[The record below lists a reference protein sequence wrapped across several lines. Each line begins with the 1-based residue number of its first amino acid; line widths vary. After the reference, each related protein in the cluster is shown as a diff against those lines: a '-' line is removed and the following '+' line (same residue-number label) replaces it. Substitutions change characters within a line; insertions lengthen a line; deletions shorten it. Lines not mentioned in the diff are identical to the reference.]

1 MNQVKVNLSQGQKA
15 KLAKAIKDGSALKLR
30 LGKNSLT
37 GPDELLLS
45 PRQIAKLQ
53 KAKKNNT
60 GAEISFSKSSIRK
73 SVQQGGSLWTSLL
86 KLAPFLTKG
95 VAKVAPHLA
104 TGAVSALGS
113 LGIDKIFGSG
123 MQGGRPKGGRPKG
136 GAVLPDSI
144 VKMIQRGIEVPVKF
158 LVNLINLKEMFTNA
172 QKTLIGKGLQSGKGI
187 LLKPTK
193 RQIHGGLLGTL
204 AAIGIPMAIEL
215 ASKIFG
221 KGLHVPQKAGM
232 GLHVP
237 PKAAAGLQVSQK
249 PFFMATS
256 PLLWHMEG
264 AGTRSEGKRQGKKR
278 KRTFAG
284 RKQPIQ
290 PNPHLGSNS
299 LKPKWK
305 DIPLSN
311 FDLLKWVEFLKIK
324 NFKGIFSRD
333 SKDHLHKTGS
343 CIINLDD
350 EIGNGT
356 HWVATDIKGK
366 NVFYFDSFA
375 QPPPIEFVHYAKR
388 IGKEIFFNSGHPIQ
402 ELQSVRCGYYCLY
415 FLNEIRGKSFYD
427 VLKVFSLNDPMKNE
441 RFIKE
446 YFL

>member
-1 MNQVKVNLSQGQKA
+1 MNQEYKVNLSQGQKA

-30 LGKNSLT
+30 LSKNALS
-37 GPDELLLS
+37 GPDELFLS

-60 GAEISFSKSSIRK
+60 GAEISFSKSAIRK
-73 SVQQGGSLWTSLL
+73 SVKQGGSLWTSLL
-86 KLAPFLTKG
+86 KLTPFLTKG
-95 VAKVAPHLA
+95 VSKIAPHLA
-104 TGAVSALGS
+104 TGAMSALGS

-123 MQGGRPKGGRPKG
+123 MQGG
-136 GAVLPDSI
+136 AVLPDAI

-221 KGLHVPQKAGM
+221 KGLQVPQKAGM
-232 GLHVP
+232 GLQVP
-237 PKAAAGLQVSQK
+237 QK
-249 PFFMATS
+249 SWNWSPSFSEAFFMATT

-264 AGTRSEGKRQGKKR
+264 AGKRKGEKR

-290 PNPHLGSNS
+290 SNPHLGSNS
-299 LKPKWK
+299 LGVARDASHPKPKWK

-333 SKDHLHKTGS
+333 SKDHLHRTGS

-415 FLNEIRGKSFYD
+415 FLNEIRKKSFYD

-441 RFIKE
+441 RFIKI

>member
-1 MNQVKVNLSQGQKA
+1 MNQEYKVNLSQGQKA

-30 LGKNSLT
+30 LSKNALS
-37 GPDELLLS
+37 GPDELFLS

-60 GAEISFSKSSIRK
+60 GAEISFSKSAIRK
-73 SVQQGGSLWTSLL
+73 SVKQGGSLWTSLL
-86 KLAPFLTKG
+86 KLTPFLTKG
-95 VAKVAPHLA
+95 VSKVAPHLA
-104 TGAVSALGS
+104 TGALSALGS
-113 LGIDKIFGSG
+113 LGIDKIFGKG
-123 MQGGRPKGGRPKG
+123 MQG
-136 GAVLPDSI
+136 GAVLPDAI

-187 LLKPTK
+187 VLKPTK

-221 KGLHVPQKAGM
+221 SGAGQGLQVPQKA
-232 GLHVP
+232 
-237 PKAAAGLQVSQK
+237 AAGFASSSK
-249 PFFMATS
+249 SCSWPSSFTEAFFMATS

-264 AGTRSEGKRQGKKR
+264 ARQGQGKKR

-299 LKPKWK
+299 LSEARDASHPKPKWK

-333 SKDHLHKTGS
+333 SKDHLHRTGS

-388 IGKEIFFNSGHPIQ
+388 IGKDRSSSTLGIQ
-402 ELQSVRCGYYCLY
+402 FKNCNLSDAV
-415 FLNEIRGKSFYD
+415 II
-427 VLKVFSLNDPMKNE
+427 VFIS
-441 RFIKE
+441 
-446 YFL
+446 

>member
-86 KLAPFLTKG
+86 KLTPFLTKG
-95 VAKVAPHLA
+95 VAKIAPHLA
-104 TGAVSALGS
+104 TGAMSALGS

-123 MQGGRPKGGRPKG
+123 MQGGTI
-136 GAVLPDSI
+136 LPDSI

-221 KGLHVPQKAGM
+221 KGLHVSQKAGM

-237 PKAAAGLQVSQK
+237 RKAAAGLQVSQK
-249 PFFMATS
+249 PF
-256 PLLWHMEG
+256 LW
-264 AGTRSEGKRQGKKR
+264 
-278 KRTFAG
+278 
-284 RKQPIQ
+284 
-290 PNPHLGSNS
+290 
-299 LKPKWK
+299 
-305 DIPLSN
+305 
-311 FDLLKWVEFLKIK
+311 
-324 NFKGIFSRD
+324 
-333 SKDHLHKTGS
+333 
-343 CIINLDD
+343 
-350 EIGNGT
+350 
-356 HWVATDIKGK
+356 
-366 NVFYFDSFA
+366 
-375 QPPPIEFVHYAKR
+375 QPPPFYGTWKGQGIRASR
-388 IGKEIFFNSGHPIQ
+388 S
-402 ELQSVRCGYYCLY
+402 R
-415 FLNEIRGKSFYD
+415 RGKGKKGKGLLLGENSPFNQIPI
-427 VLKVFSLNDPMKNE
+427 LGAIL
-441 RFIKE
+441 
-446 YFL
+446 

>member
-1 MNQVKVNLSQGQKA
+1 MGQ
-15 KLAKAIKDGSALKLR
+15 
-30 LGKNSLT
+30 
-37 GPDELLLS
+37 S
-45 PRQIAKLQ
+45 P
-53 KAKKNNT
+53 
-60 GAEISFSKSSIRK
+60 
-73 SVQQGGSLWTSLL
+73 
-86 KLAPFLTKG
+86 
-95 VAKVAPHLA
+95 
-104 TGAVSALGS
+104 
-113 LGIDKIFGSG
+113 
-123 MQGGRPKGGRPKG
+123 
-136 GAVLPDSI
+136 
-144 VKMIQRGIEVPVKF
+144 
-158 LVNLINLKEMFTNA
+158 
-172 QKTLIGKGLQSGKGI
+172 
-187 LLKPTK
+187 
-193 RQIHGGLLGTL
+193 
-204 AAIGIPMAIEL
+204 
-215 ASKIFG
+215 
-221 KGLHVPQKAGM
+221 GM
-232 GLHVP
+232 G
-237 PKAAAGLQVSQK
+237 
-249 PFFMATS
+249 
-256 PLLWHMEG
+256 E
-264 AGTRSEGKRQGKKR
+264 GTRQGQGKKR

-299 LKPKWK
+299 LSEAGGGARRPKPKWK

-333 SKDHLHKTGS
+333 SKDHLHRTGS

-415 FLNEIRGKSFYD
+415 FLNEIRRKSFYD